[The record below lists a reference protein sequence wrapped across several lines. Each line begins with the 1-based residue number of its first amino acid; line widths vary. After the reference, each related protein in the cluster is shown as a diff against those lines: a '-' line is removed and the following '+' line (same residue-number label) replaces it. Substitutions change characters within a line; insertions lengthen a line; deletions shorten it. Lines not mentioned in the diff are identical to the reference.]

1 MTALLQQGVLTLT
14 LAGKGTYVLNKQAP
28 NQQIWLS
35 SPIRCRSVQKVSLL
49 HGVNGINH

>member
-1 MTALLQQGVLTLT
+1 MTVSVQQGVLTLT

-35 SPIRCRSVQKVSLL
+35 SPIRCAIVHQVSCQ
-49 HGVNGINH
+49 VSCCMA

>member
-35 SPIRCRSVQKVSLL
+35 SPIRCGTVYEVSLL
-49 HGVNGINH
+49 FAARHEGH

>member
-1 MTALLQQGVLTLT
+1 MQQGVLTLT

-35 SPIRCRSVQKVSLL
+35 SPIRCGNVHQVNLL
-49 HGVNGINH
+49 QGVNGMEH